1 MEATKTKPTPI
12 PPGQAHATPYLIV
25 RDAAK
30 ALAFYQRAFHAN
42 ETLRFAQPDG
52 RVGHAE
58 FWIGRAQVM
67 LADEFPSMGYVG
79 PETLGGTSVNVHI
92 YVEDV
97 DAFFEHAVAQGAKVL
112 RPVSDQF
119 YGDRLGVLEDPYG
132 HRWSFASRIEELTPA
147 QMYERAA
154 QQGGE

>member
-1 MEATKTKPTPI
+1 MDATKPSPI
-12 PPGQAHATPYLIV
+12 PAEQTHATPYLIV

-30 ALAFYQRAFHAN
+30 ALEFYQRAFGAD

-52 RVGHAE
+52 RIGHAE
-58 FWIGRAQVM
+58 LRIGRAQLM
-67 LADEFPSMGYVG
+67 LADEFPGMGYVG
-79 PETLGGTSVNVHI
+79 PETLGGTSVSVHI

-97 DAFFEHAVAQGAKVL
+97 DAFVARAVAQGAKVL

-147 QMYERAA
+147 QMHERAA
-154 QQGGE
+154 SHQGD